1 MSMGHNGGPGLHA
14 PSFDSVVADLLAS
27 GAVLAV
33 KEWYDLAMVDKRLGH
48 GHRVVMVEIATAICA
63 NKFPTQEHLTTK
75 TGYTLMTL
83 RRIIAD
89 LTKMNYLVSARRQQE
104 PKKPAVAQ
112 YAIRRMTAAEY
123 QSAVEVY
130 FGRERKRLQTIAEK
144 QPQVGKLTGVSQ
156 VDGRL
161 SNQAEYTNARTAG
174 DIQLDKRQSS
184 QFAAELTG
192 VPHSS
197 TIEKK
202 KGLPHTPSKEKLPL
216 KITNTESVSSSF
228 NRQPSVAKSSSAI
241 DWRMLNP
248 HNVAAATECAW
259 VKSRLEVFGE
269 FRAELLFEVGGD
281 ETKLRAVLDA
291 VASYG
296 GKETATGL
304 TLQRYVRSKFS
315 QAQRWFEIDQ
325 AKLNRGKP
333 SSVKDETPENRAKA
347 MLETPVGKQMVREMG
362 HEKAKEFIT
371 KKFQES
377 AR

>member
-1 MSMGHNGGPGLHA
+1 MNMMAMAIGHNGGPPIYNNDPRLSETINRTDLSGPEKLVYMGLILA
-14 PSFDSVVADLLAS
+14 KSVNNAVQASTDTLKKFASVTDRKTVYAATRGLEKLGLIRKTKAAGRSNTYSALPPSVV
-27 GAVLAV
+27 
-33 KEWYDLAMVDKRLGH
+33 
-48 GHRVVMVEIATAICA
+48 
-63 NKFPTQEHLTTK
+63 N
-75 TGYTLMTL
+75 
-83 RRIIAD
+83 
-89 LTKMNYLVSARRQQE
+89 
-104 PKKPAVAQ
+104 AVADAYHALKDGSKVVPKNGTTQPQPVPSNGTTTSAEKRHQ
-112 YAIRRMTAAEY
+112 YQQTAPLPVPPDGTTLAET
-123 QSAVEVY
+123 SAVE
-130 FGRERKRLQTIAEK
+130 RH
-144 QPQVGKLTGVSQ
+144 
-156 VDGRL
+156 L
-161 SNQAEYTNARTAG
+161 SE
-174 DIQLDKRQSS
+174 
-184 QFAAELTG
+184 
-192 VPHSS
+192 V
-197 TIEKK
+197 EKK

-228 NRQPSVAKSSSAI
+228 NRQPSVAKNSSAI

-269 FRAELLFEVGGD
+269 FRAELLSEVGGD
-281 ETKLRAVLDA
+281 ETKLRAVLDG

-347 MLETPVGKQMVREMG
+347 MLETPAGKQMVREMG